1 MRVVYTGQPD
11 ELCPIT
17 LLPFCE
23 LEHPVVILP
32 DSEYPF
38 ELRELVHWL
47 KVRRVN
53 PRTNLKLSWRY
64 SAREIIGIVDC
75 VNNSDSVFDPL
86 DFNFGR
92 QLFTYFFADPYFL
105 VYNITV
111 ILSIASQLPLAECTK
126 ACGMDL
132 CGVWNTIMILCGC
145 LYSGVRFGVENRRTG
160 WLAFA
165 MSIFVKLF
173 SSTALPTDSVPSV
186 MVASMVYVLNA
197 CIHVSEMF

>member
-1 MRVVYTGQPD
+1 MVYTGQPD

-86 DFNFGR
+86 DFDFSDRRGKIMKTFKGD
-92 QLFTYFFADPYFL
+92 FTAS
-105 VYNITV
+105 YNVNCLHISLQ
-111 ILSIASQLPLAECTK
+111 IL
-126 ACGMDL
+126 
-132 CGVWNTIMILCGC
+132 
-145 LYSGVRFGVENRRTG
+145 
-160 WLAFA
+160 
-165 MSIFVKLF
+165 IF
-173 SSTALPTDSVPSV
+173 
-186 MVASMVYVLNA
+186 
-197 CIHVSEMF
+197 